1 MATVASPSHPAGSEA
16 SMTGPL
22 RCVVVTP
29 EKTVLDQRAEFIAIP
44 LYDGELGVLP
54 GRAPLVGRLGFG
66 ELRARSGDKQ
76 RHLFI
81 DGGFAQVRDDVV
93 TILTS
98 RAIPVAEIEAERAK
112 DQLSKALSQRA
123 TGEAALETRAREI
136 DRARA
141 LVRSAR
147 HAE

>member
-1 MATVASPSHPAGSEA
+1 
-16 SMTGPL
+16 
-22 RCVVVTP
+22 
-29 EKTVLDQRAEFIAIP
+29 
-44 LYDGELGVLP
+44 
-54 GRAPLVGRLGFG
+54 LVGRLGFG